1 MKLIYEEIKSELGFV
16 IKCTKEDGSI
26 LWIPTDPA
34 NSDYQAYLTQ
44 LAQGGN
50 N

>member
-1 MKLIYEEIKSELGFV
+1 MEIKYTVLDNGYIYME
-16 IKCTKEDGSI
+16 KDG
-26 LWIPTDPA
+26 LFYTIPNDPG